1 MARFS
6 PFQAFTS
13 AQSDIMPALPNSST
27 SIDYLIVGAGI
38 AACTLGY
45 RLEKAGKK
53 VVYFHDSSVSSA
65 SAVAAGIINPITG
78 RRYVKSWRIDELLP
92 AADELYPLME
102 QELGARFYFRLPLVR
117 SIANRGESNSWLA
130 RTGLPAYKAY
140 MDDKPKLGHIPDLV
154 NPAFAYGGI
163 LQAGRTDLHT
173 LCKAW
178 QNRALNRNRLKDDH
192 FDYEELNISDSGVSY
207 SGIHA
212 NRIVFCEGWRARY
225 NPWFSYLPH
234 RGAKGE
240 VFLAQIDGPPLK
252 RLFKNRIFLVP
263 RQSGDYWIGATTQNQ
278 FEHDRPTRS
287 GKEWLER
294 EVKTL
299 IKLPVSVEH
308 HQAAIRPTVKDRRPL
323 LGPHP
328 EHRNLFIFNGLGTKG
343 ASLAPLMS
351 KWLMDHL
358 ENGIDI
364 PKEVAINRFGK

>member
-1 MARFS
+1 
-6 PFQAFTS
+6 
-13 AQSDIMPALPNSST
+13 MPSLASSST

-45 RLEKAGKK
+45 RLEKAGKR
-53 VVYFHDSSVSSA
+53 VVYFHDSSISAA

-92 AADELYPLME
+92 AADALYSLME
-102 QELGARFYFRLPLVR
+102 QELGVRFYFRLPLVR

-130 RTGLPAYKAY
+130 RTGLPAYQAY
-140 MDDKPKLGHIPDLV
+140 MDDDPKLGQLPDLV

-178 QNRALNRNRLKDDH
+178 QKRALDQGRLIDDH
-192 FDYEELNISDSGVSY
+192 FDYDDLQIRDNTISY
-207 SGIHA
+207 AGIHA
-212 NRIVFCEGWRARY
+212 KHIVFCEGWRARY

-278 FEHDRPTRS
+278 FEHDQPTKS
-287 GKEWLER
+287 GKDWLDR

-299 IKLPVSVEH
+299 LKGPVYIKD
-308 HQAAIRPTVKDRRPL
+308 HQAAIRPTVRDRRPL

-328 EHRNLFIFNGLGTKG
+328 KYNNMFIFNGLGTKG

-358 ENGIDI
+358 ENGMDI
-364 PKEVAINRFGK
+364 PEEVAIKRFDK